1 MSVASATKIADFPLL
16 DAFLEKGNIM
26 NSDVHSILTKLFV
39 HEPIRAT
46 GYAHALSL
54 GTDKSQSLNHLI
66 WCVCRFDEDID
77 LFDNLRKNLCFF
89 KSKNELEDERYFVV
103 KSNYG
108 YVPGTFFFP
117 KLGTVLVSKKEIFL
131 PNTTPITGCL
141 TNENWASIEEKEK
154 LFQKFFTK
162 KNSCLNNCFLD
173 IFLPSTSDCWN
184 HYVLAISRYS
194 LFLSK
199 LEFDQK
205 VTN

>member
-16 DAFLEKGNIM
+16 DVFSKKGSIM

-54 GTDKSQSLNHLI
+54 GTDKGQSLNHLI
-66 WCVCRFDEDID
+66 WRVCRFDEDID

-89 KSKNELEDERYFVV
+89 KSKNELEDERYFAV

-117 KLGTVLVSKKEIFL
+117 KIRNSFSKQKRNLFTWYL
-131 PNTTPITGCL
+131 ANFGL
-141 TNENWASIEEKEK
+141 SNKRK
-154 LFQKFFTK
+154 L
-162 KNSCLNNCFLD
+162 D
-173 IFLPSTSDCWN
+173 V
-184 HYVLAISRYS
+184 Y
-194 LFLSK
+194 
-199 LEFDQK
+199 
-205 VTN
+205 